1 MLDEVAVQKF
11 GCFFPNILCEVTDLL
26 YNQPIVKCKD
36 FEADDAKLGTLGKV
50 VMLPYNGPW
59 ESEFFE
65 EKEVRVYY
73 KVINDTIM
81 LLTVKA
87 RYGKGF
93 PKKEAS
99 Q

>member
-1 MLDEVAVQKF
+1 MRQTDQQPLSRHLLLAPKGKSPEPAPLLDLSKDRLHNRLAH
-11 GCFFPNILCEVTDLL
+11 
-26 YNQPIVKCKD
+26 PID
-36 FEADDAKLGTLGKV
+36 RPALDR
-50 VMLPYNGPW
+50 PW
-59 ESEFFE
+59 EGEFFE

-73 KVINDTIM
+73 KVINDTVM

>member
-1 MLDEVAVQKF
+1 MIEISEGDLHPHLRARMVQR
-11 GCFFPNILCEVTDLL
+11 GVTREEIEKTLNDGW
-26 YNQPIVKCKD
+26 
-36 FEADDAKLGTLGKV
+36 EADDAKPGTLGKV
-50 VMLPYNGPW
+50 VVLPYNGPW

-73 KVINDTIM
+73 KVINDTVM

-93 PKKEAS
+93 PQKEVS
-99 Q
+99 R

>member
-1 MLDEVAVQKF
+1 MNLTPVFRGFSK
-11 GCFFPNILCEVTDLL
+11 
-26 YNQPIVKCKD
+26 Y
-36 FEADDAKLGTLGKV
+36 GTNGIEQLV
-50 VMLPYNGPW
+50 VVLPYNGPW

-73 KVINDTIM
+73 KVINDTVM

>member
-1 MLDEVAVQKF
+1 
-11 GCFFPNILCEVTDLL
+11 LL
-26 YNQPIVKCKD
+26 YNQPIVKCKN
-36 FEADDAKLGTLGKV
+36 FETDDAKLGTLGKV
-50 VMLPYNGPW
+50 VVLPYNGPW